1 MQTQYVESTSIAAV
15 GYDPANLVLEV
26 QFKSGGVY
34 RYFNVPYVVVEQLM
48 TARSVGR
55 YFSKQI
61 RNRFRSRR
69 VDGGEERNGR
79 VAADG

>member
-1 MQTQYVESTSIAAV
+1 LGIEEKSEVPVQTQSVESTSLAAV

-26 QFKSGGVY
+26 QFKNGGVY

-48 TARSVGR
+48 TAGSIGR

-69 VDGGEERNGR
+69 MDGGE
-79 VAADG
+79 